1 MDVPLHYIFYMH
13 LLSANGHAAFVQ
25 YKADLSSIAD
35 VFKANPNFV
44 EDEKAYENLKRSILG
59 AESSEDEEGS
69 DAASDDEE
77 EEESDEEEDE
87 EQMEIRDRTETNL
100 VNLRRTIYLTI
111 MSSVDFEE
119 AGHKLMKIKLEPG
132 QEVSTTMV
140 LVCLLKF
147 LDCLVCL
154 VSFVPLIL
162 ICQFINVQS
171 VFSTST
177 NIVFLY

>member
-35 VFKANPNFV
+35 VFRANPNFV

-77 EEESDEEEDE
+77 EEESDEEEKKSKE
-87 EQMEIRDRTETNL
+87 GL
-100 VNLRRTIYLTI
+100 
-111 MSSVDFEE
+111 
-119 AGHKLMKIKLEPG
+119 
-132 QEVSTTMV
+132 
-140 LVCLLKF
+140 
-147 LDCLVCL
+147 
-154 VSFVPLIL
+154 
-162 ICQFINVQS
+162 CQLW
-171 VFSTST
+171 TR
-177 NIVFLY
+177 

>member
-1 MDVPLHYIFYMH
+1 VWC
-13 LLSANGHAAFVQ
+13 N
-25 YKADLSSIAD
+25 ADLCLIAD
-35 VFKANPNFV
+35 VFQANPNFV

-69 DAASDDEE
+69 DAASDDDDDDDD
-77 EEESDEEEDE
+77 ESDEEDE

-132 QEVSTTMV
+132 QEVSIRS
-140 LVCLLKF
+140 
-147 LDCLVCL
+147 
-154 VSFVPLIL
+154 VSWFHVNMISD
-162 ICQFINVQS
+162 IDYDI
-171 VFSTST
+171 
-177 NIVFLY
+177 

>member
-1 MDVPLHYIFYMH
+1 
-13 LLSANGHAAFVQ
+13 
-25 YKADLSSIAD
+25 
-35 VFKANPNFV
+35 
-44 EDEKAYENLKRSILG
+44 
-59 AESSEDEEGS
+59 
-69 DAASDDEE
+69 
-77 EEESDEEEDE
+77 
-87 EQMEIRDRTETNL
+87 
-100 VNLRRTIYLTI
+100 

-132 QEVSTTMV
+132 QEVSTTMI
-140 LVCLLKF
+140 LVILLKF

-177 NIVFLY
+177 IIAFLQYFLLVQL

>member
-1 MDVPLHYIFYMH
+1 
-13 LLSANGHAAFVQ
+13 
-25 YKADLSSIAD
+25 
-35 VFKANPNFV
+35 
-44 EDEKAYENLKRSILG
+44 
-59 AESSEDEEGS
+59 
-69 DAASDDEE
+69 
-77 EEESDEEEDE
+77 
-87 EQMEIRDRTETNL
+87 MEIRDRTETNL

-132 QEVSTTMV
+132 QEVSTTMI
-140 LVCLLKF
+140 LVILLKF

-177 NIVFLY
+177 IIAFLQYFLLVQL